1 MKEEKYFD
9 VEMIYIKS
17 LPGDNCLI
25 ELLSRRKGDA
35 KLNFS
40 NVKEGIEINAIA
52 PFEIKQ
58 SFIQLSDEQSK
69 VINFRFSYPHNIAI
83 KFLNKII
90 IEIF

>member
-1 MKEEKYFD
+1 MKVEKYYD
-9 VEMIYIKS
+9 VEMIYIIS
-17 LPGDNCLI
+17 SPGNNYSI

-40 NVKEGIEINAIA
+40 DVKEGIEINAES

-69 VINFRFSYPHNIAI
+69 VINFRLSYPHNIAI

-90 IEIF
+90 IESF

>member
-17 LPGDNCLI
+17 SPGNNYSI

-35 KLNFS
+35 KLNFP
-40 NVKEGIEINAIA
+40 NVKEGIEINAGS

-58 SFIQLSDEQSK
+58 SFIQLSDEQSNI
-69 VINFRFSYPHNIAI
+69 INFRFSYPHNIAI
-83 KFLNKII
+83 KYLNKII
-90 IEIF
+90 IESF